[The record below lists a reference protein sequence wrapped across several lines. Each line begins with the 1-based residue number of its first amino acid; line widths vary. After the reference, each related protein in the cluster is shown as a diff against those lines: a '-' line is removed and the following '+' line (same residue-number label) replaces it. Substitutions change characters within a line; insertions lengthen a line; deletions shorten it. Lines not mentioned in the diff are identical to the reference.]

1 MKLIVQIPCYNEG
14 ATLAETVADIPRKI
28 PGIDVVEVLV
38 IDDGSTD
45 GTVEVARR
53 IGVDHIVSNTTN
65 KGLARS
71 FATGIEACLERGA
84 DIIVNTDGD
93 NQYAGHSIPDLVL
106 PILQGRAD
114 IVIGDRNTD
123 RISHFSAS
131 KKLMQ
136 RIGSAVVRNLTGL
149 AVGDAVSGFRAYSR
163 DAAFGINVFSDFS
176 YTVET
181 LIQAGS
187 QRKTVVSVPVDTNPK
202 TRDSRLF
209 NSLSSFLKKQ
219 SVTIVRSFTMYRS
232 LRVFSFVSLCLVI
245 IGIIP
250 VFRFF
255 IYFLMGD
262 SDGKIQSLVLG
273 GVFITLGYV
282 TFVLALLADATATN
296 RRLLEATLERVRKL
310 SLRLDEHEG
319 PAALR
324 SNGDGI
330 SGPPQVEN
338 DEQNAQPGEIGNQD
352 PTRSRGHPK
361 DRQD

>member
-1 MKLIVQIPCYNEG
+1 MKLIVQIPCYNEQ
-14 ATLAETVADIPRKI
+14 ATLAQTVADIPRTI
-28 PGIDVVEVLV
+28 SNIDSIEILV

-53 IGVDHIVSNTTN
+53 AGVDHIVSNITN

-71 FATGIEACLERGA
+71 FARGIEACLERGA

-93 NQYAGHSIPDLVL
+93 NQYAGHSIPDLVR

-123 RISHFSAS
+123 SISHFSAS
-131 KKLMQ
+131 KKMIQ
-136 RIGSAVVRNLTGL
+136 RMGSAVVRNLTGL

-163 DAAFGINVFSDFS
+163 EAALGINVFSDFS

-209 NSLSSFLKKQ
+209 NSLMSFLKKQ

-232 LRVFSFVSLCLVI
+232 LRAFSIISLILVL
-245 IGIIP
+245 IGVIP
-250 VFRFF
+250 VFRFL
-255 IYFLMGD
+255 IYFVMGD
-262 SDGKIQSLVLG
+262 TDGRIQSLVLG

-296 RRLLEATLERVRKL
+296 RRLLEATLEKVRKL
-310 SLRLDEHEG
+310 NLKLDDLHNRRASGGREDEPTVPSDG
-319 PAALR
+319 EPAKQ
-324 SNGDGI
+324 S
-330 SGPPQVEN
+330 PPSSER
-338 DEQNAQPGEIGNQD
+338 DEPDVA
-352 PTRSRGHPK
+352 TMRKPK
-361 DRQD
+361 A

>member
-1 MKLIVQIPCYNEG
+1 MKLIVQIPCYNEE
-14 ATLAETVADIPRKI
+14 ATLTQTVADIPRSI
-28 PGIDVVEVLV
+28 ADIDVVEVLV

-45 GTVEVARR
+45 GTVELARR

-93 NQYAGHSIPDLVL
+93 NQYAGHCIPDLVR
-106 PILQGRAD
+106 PILEGRAD

-123 RISHFSAS
+123 GISHFSTS

-163 DAAFGINVFSDFS
+163 EAAFGINVFSDFS

-209 NSLSSFLKKQ
+209 NSLLSFLKKQ
-219 SVTIVRSFTMYRS
+219 SVTIIRSFTMYRS
-232 LRVFSFVSLCLVI
+232 LRVFSFVSLCLFI
-245 IGIIP
+245 IGVIP
-250 VFRFF
+250 VVRFF

-296 RRLLEATLERVRKL
+296 RRLLEATLERMRKL
-310 SLRLDEHEG
+310 SLRLDDHEG
-319 PAALR
+319 QTALR
-324 SNGDGI
+324 GNG
-330 SGPPQVEN
+330 E
-338 DEQNAQPGEIGNQD
+338 QPGETGN
-352 PTRSRGHPK
+352 PKSTRPRSHRKG
-361 DRQD
+361 RR